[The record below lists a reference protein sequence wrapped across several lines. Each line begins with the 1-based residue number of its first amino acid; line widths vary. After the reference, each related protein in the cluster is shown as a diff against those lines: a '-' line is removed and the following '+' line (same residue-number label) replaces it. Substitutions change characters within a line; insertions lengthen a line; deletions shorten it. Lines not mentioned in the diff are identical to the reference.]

1 MSEANF
7 ADALR
12 RLLAH
17 EGGYSNHPA
26 DPGGPTKYGITI
38 GDYRRYI
45 DSNATSADVKAMSV
59 DAAGKIYRERY
70 WNVMR
75 CDELPSG
82 VDYAVFDYAVNSGV
96 GRSGKVL
103 RRVLGLGASNAA
115 VTAAV
120 VEAAAKLPAQQIIIA
135 ICDERL
141 RFLKSL
147 KTWPTFGAG
156 WGRRVA
162 EVRAAALAMAR
173 GTPMKPAPQ
182 KPGRKAEA
190 AVSISIFS
198 TAAAAIAAWMQSPVF
213 WFAILLAV
221 AIAAAGVWWV
231 LHRKQHKETP

>member
-59 DAAGKIYRERY
+59 EAAGKIYREHY

-198 TAAAAIAAWMQSPVF
+198 TAAAAIVAWVQSPAF
-213 WFAILLAV
+213 WFAILLAAAV
-221 AIAAAGVWWV
+221 AAAGVWWV